1 MYKINSLVELIITY
15 LLHNNYVP
23 VRNKSVLFLI
33 LILPFRTLQSLF
45 FFYING
51 GWQLLKSETCFYL
64 PKVTLETL
72 ILLRKVPIFAN
83 KF

>member
-1 MYKINSLVELIITY
+1 MYKINSLFELIITY

-45 FFYING
+45 FF
-51 GWQLLKSETCFYL
+51 
-64 PKVTLETL
+64 
-72 ILLRKVPIFAN
+72 ILTADGSFRKVKHVSIYQ
-83 KF
+83 K

>member
-23 VRNKSVLFLI
+23 VRNKSVLFLV

-45 FFYING
+45 FYLNG
-51 GWQLLKSETCFYL
+51 GWQKSETCFYL
-64 PKVTLETL
+64 PKVTFETL